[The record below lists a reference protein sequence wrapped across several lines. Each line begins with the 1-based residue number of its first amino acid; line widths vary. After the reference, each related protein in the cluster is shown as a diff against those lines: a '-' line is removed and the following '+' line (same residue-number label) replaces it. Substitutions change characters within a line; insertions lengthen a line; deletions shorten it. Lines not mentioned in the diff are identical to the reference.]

1 MAMSKR
7 NKSRRGIR
15 YTMEMSP
22 YSDKAPSDADV
33 SPTDGDDEQDE
44 SKTTVGALAQLA
56 GLSKDH
62 SLINFYVSNRATA
75 FIEHYQP
82 CDENDL
88 GAERIS
94 EIKLRSLLKAYVC
107 SVGDPLKLYMLQLK
121 MAGYSFSIDIT
132 GEEVMYVKPRSV
144 HHGSNQWMRE
154 AEGMNNNS

>member
-1 MAMSKR
+1 MVMFRKGNKKR
-7 NKSRRGIR
+7 EGVDYEVEVTHGR
-15 YTMEMSP
+15 
-22 YSDKAPSDADV
+22 DVAP
-33 SPTDGDDEQDE
+33 TEGEDEQDE
-44 SKTTVGALAQLA
+44 SQTSVGALAQLA

-62 SLINFYVSNRATA
+62 PLINFYVANRAAA

-94 EIKLRSLLKAYVC
+94 EIRLRSLLKAYVC
-107 SVGDPLKLYMLQLK
+107 NVGDPLKLYMLQLK

-132 GEEVMYVKPRSV
+132 GEEVMYVKPRCV

-154 AEGMNNNS
+154 AEEMSN

>member
-1 MAMSKR
+1 MAIYRKGNKKR
-7 NKSRRGIR
+7 EGVD
-15 YTMEMSP
+15 YTVEVTHG
-22 YSDKAPSDADV
+22 SDV
-33 SPTDGDDEQDE
+33 TQTDGEGELDE
-44 SKTTVGALAQLA
+44 SQTTVGALAQLA

-62 SLINFYVSNRATA
+62 PLINFYVSNRATA

-94 EIKLRSLLKAYVC
+94 EIRLRSLLKAYVC

-132 GEEVMYVKPRSV
+132 GEEVMYVKPRSL
-144 HHGSNQWMRE
+144 HHGSNQWMRD
-154 AEGMNNNS
+154 AEVMNN